1 MDSGLHYDHRGSFTL
16 EEELLAV
23 GPAPGAWEN
32 GANWG
37 AGWPVHSWAPCHT
50 GLKLTFCGW
59 SMARRSCSLTSRAQL
74 RGKEAACWRE
84 HMCLLPLC
92 SGEDTRT
99 AQIPKLASF
108 VLLLF
113 EESPVA
119 EWQLL
124 PGGVEGE
131 GKIKLRDNGKQK
143 IKSESVNYCTYIQW
157 SSQQLNERMGKFF
170 MCW

>member
-1 MDSGLHYDHRGSFTL
+1 
-16 EEELLAV
+16 
-23 GPAPGAWEN
+23 
-32 GANWG
+32 
-37 AGWPVHSWAPCHT
+37 
-50 GLKLTFCGW
+50 
-59 SMARRSCSLTSRAQL
+59 
-74 RGKEAACWRE
+74 
-84 HMCLLPLC
+84 MCLLPLC

-131 GKIKLRDNGKQK
+131 GKIKLRDNGKQQ

-170 MCW
+170 MC